1 MKNMLDTS
9 KFFNKTLEST
19 KRRVVLVL
27 MLLFTIVY
35 AGQANAQSKKVTIV
49 TSGMTII
56 DVMHEIERQ
65 TGYMFVYNNKDINL
79 NKVVKIDVAN
89 ISVASV
95 LETIFKSTDITYQM
109 NGNNILLMTSA
120 QKEQLQDAAKKGQD
134 THRQIV
140 GTVKDKNGEPIIGAS
155 IKVKGSRGQGTMTD
169 ADGIFKLN
177 VPDNSTI
184 EVSYI
189 GFITQETKVGNRK
202 SFNIVLQEDKKILD
216 EVVVVG
222 YGNQR
227 RVNIAGSVASVK
239 GDDLI
244 KSPVSTVSNALSGK
258 MPGLVT
264 LQSSGLPG
272 SDNATLKIRGFD
284 APLVLI
290 DGSEGDISTVDRF
303 PF

>member
-140 GTVKDKNGEPIIGAS
+140 GTVKDKNGELIIGAS

-227 RVNIAGSVASVK
+227 RVNIA
-239 GDDLI
+239 
-244 KSPVSTVSNALSGK
+244 
-258 MPGLVT
+258 
-264 LQSSGLPG
+264 
-272 SDNATLKIRGFD
+272 
-284 APLVLI
+284 
-290 DGSEGDISTVDRF
+290 
-303 PF
+303 